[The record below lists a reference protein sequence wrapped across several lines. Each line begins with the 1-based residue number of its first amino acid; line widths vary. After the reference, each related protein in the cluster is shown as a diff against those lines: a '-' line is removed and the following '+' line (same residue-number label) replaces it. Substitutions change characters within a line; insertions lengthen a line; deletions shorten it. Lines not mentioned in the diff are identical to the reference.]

1 MDGRSAQ
8 IHVSSCRV
16 GDLIGGKPEGRK
28 TKLVASLTL
37 RGGAA
42 VGFLLRDMRILGELA
57 QSE

>member
-1 MDGRSAQ
+1 LEENR
-8 IHVSSCRV
+8 
-16 GDLIGGKPEGRK
+16 KEEK

-42 VGFLLRDMRILGELA
+42 GGFLLRDMGILGELA